1 MKSHWFRTRLST
13 VSFVLLLRRAPV
25 AQLCILPSCL
35 VTSLAA
41 LESLSLV
48 SLKVL
53 SLLRRLS
60 KVTILYFFLKVGCCL
75 ETRSLCTG
83 LAGLEVTV

>member
-1 MKSHWFRTRLST
+1 MDEEMKSHWARTRLSA
-13 VSFVLLLRRAPV
+13 VSFVLLLRRARV
-25 AQLCILPSCL
+25 TRLCILPSCL

-53 SLLRRLS
+53 SVSLLPEDS
-60 KVTILYFFLKVGCCL
+60 KITIF
-75 ETRSLCTG
+75 
-83 LAGLEVTV
+83 